1 MASPDTI
8 PCSCCDGEATHRG
21 ADGFYRC
28 ERHRLTAD
36 LAPFEV
42 AVVESLRA
50 QLDQCVLEREA
61 LAKSYRETVDERDA
75 IARHRDQL
83 IEICRRDSDAAH
95 EAVLSGRANKLKWG
109 AMLVRDAVAELVEQR
124 AAANAQRDELLR
136 DISAAVQ
143 TLREVNERSAS
154 PDEKRGFCSSAFC
167 NGNHHDSACEGDY
180 LTSRWIESMSASIAR
195 AQSGQPAQRD
205 DDLSKHD
212 DHCNC
217 ERCR

>member
-1 MASPDTI
+1 MNI
-8 PCSCCDGEATHRG
+8 PHELEQWRKGVDLIRVPLVKFAGKKLPTLSCVDISRAV
-21 ADGFYRC
+21 
-28 ERHRLTAD
+28 L
-36 LAPFEV
+36 EV
-42 AVVESLRA
+42 IAEVDSLKA
-50 QLDQCVLEREA
+50 QL
-61 LAKSYRETVDERDA
+61 
-75 IARHRDQL
+75 
-83 IEICRRDSDAAH
+83 
-95 EAVLSGRANKLKWG
+95 
-109 AMLVRDAVAELVEQR
+109 

-143 TLREVNERSAS
+143 TLREVNERSAR

-195 AQSGQPAQRD
+195 AQSGQPARDWPEDAAHENGQYQCICATCGASFVGHKRRVQCKACAQSEQPAQRD
-205 DDLSKHD
+205 DDPSKHD